1 MQPPEGEIG
10 DLIVQMLAALK
21 KFGAEADELERQAKL
36 KEKRPP
42 RKR

>member
-1 MQPPEGEIG
+1 MQLPDGEIG
-10 DLIVQMLAALK
+10 DLIQRMLDALK

-36 KEKRPP
+36 KEKPPP